1 MNETIN
7 LNHRCICVD
16 YLKYGKHTII
26 VKIGKKLYY
35 LDITKN
41 AANANIDLYK
51 KTTKNR
57 HNQSKYDTPD
67 AILGIAIK
75 NTAIIDRNFLEHL
88 KEINEA
94 RDIIKEYGRN
104 IIL

>member
-7 LNHRCICVD
+7 LNHGCVCVD
-16 YLKYGKHTII
+16 GLKYGKHTII

-41 AANANIDLYK
+41 AANAHIDLYK

-57 HNQSKYDTPD
+57 NDQSKYDTPD
-67 AILGIAIK
+67 AILGVAIK
-75 NTAIIDRNFLEHL
+75 NTSIIDRKFLGHL
-88 KEINEA
+88 KEIKEA
-94 RDIIKEYGRN
+94 RDIIKEYGKN